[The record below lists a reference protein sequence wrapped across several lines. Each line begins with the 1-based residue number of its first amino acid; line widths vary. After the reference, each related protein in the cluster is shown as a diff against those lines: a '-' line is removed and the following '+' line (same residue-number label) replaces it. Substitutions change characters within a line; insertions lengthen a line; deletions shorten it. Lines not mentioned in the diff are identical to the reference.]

1 MQADDKLMLEK
12 MYEPVTKPLN
22 SMSQS
27 LEKQKLQNVLQ
38 SDRPTSK
45 KKTELDISSNFF
57 TPIHRKWKGILD
69 GSDSD
74 EENSVA
80 SYEENSPE
88 IYIEGLYNKPSEYD
102 TVYGVRTEKKH
113 KNKYFIGDAEAKFNS
128 GNIDLWRNNEKIG
141 SFKGSNELYD
151 LLFLKKPKVLDNLTK
166 LSDNTLETYREIL
179 KRTHAMNHNYNK
191 DKKIRTSRWPKF
203 SELLDPLFKP
213 TQAIVHQPLPMEF
226 PHFNNGTFHYPFYFF
241 ETAALFNGGYI
252 NTATDLITVSLIWI
266 AAIQLRILN
275 RKLRDTE
282 RNVRRTDGYSEFNV
296 ERLTL
301 DYLTECCVH
310 YMDIE
315 EFIINLQE
323 VFSVIIFVQMGASVL
338 AICNTGIN
346 LVTFESIPETLA
358 LTVYVT
364 VMLVQLG
371 LYCWFGNRVFTE
383 SEDITTSC
391 YMSPWYKRSTATKK
405 ILFLLMERS
414 KRPMKISGLKFFVLK
429 FNTFISILKFTYS
442 YFTLL
447 RKNSNA

>member
-213 TQAIVHQPLPMEF
+213 TQ
-226 PHFNNGTFHYPFYFF
+226 
-241 ETAALFNGGYI
+241 ETAEIGKSEVPTTEDHVFEVESVDNSEFAICEYG
-252 NTATDLITVSLIWI
+252 ATKDLIIDQPFI
-266 AAIQLRILN
+266 
-275 RKLRDTE
+275 
-282 RNVRRTDGYSEFNV
+282 RNST
-296 ERLTL
+296 
-301 DYLTECCVH
+301 
-310 YMDIE
+310 IE
-315 EFIINLQE
+315 ELKLKLEQKE
-323 VFSVIIFVQMGASVL
+323 LLEYMHSQYYGVL
-338 AICNTGIN
+338 VMITAADLMLNCPYY
-346 LVTFESIPETLA
+346 IPT
-358 LTVYVT
+358 
-364 VMLVQLG
+364 
-371 LYCWFGNRVFTE
+371 
-383 SEDITTSC
+383 I
-391 YMSPWYKRSTATKK
+391 YKR
-405 ILFLLMERS
+405 I
-414 KRPMKISGLKFFVLK
+414 
-429 FNTFISILKFTYS
+429 
-442 YFTLL
+442 
-447 RKNSNA
+447 